1 MNFDFIIVGAG
12 SAGCVLANRLTES
25 GCHSVLLLEAGED
38 DNSMIVKMPKGFG
51 KLLFDKHHVR
61 RFNTEPEPGNGN
73 EAESWPR
80 GRMMGGSSTVNGL
93 FYTRGQ
99 AQDFDDW
106 QALGNAGW
114 GWQDIAPCFKAMEDH
129 ELGEDEVRGVGGPL
143 HISNHPNPNQIC
155 DAAIKAGEN
164 LGLEVRDDLNRPEQE
179 GIGYVQFTI
188 RDGRREDAATAFVRP
203 VMQRENLTVVTGFLT
218 EKILI
223 EGRQA
228 VGVLGKRNGQ
238 PVEYRADKE
247 VLIAAGTLQSPQ
259 LLQLSGIGAADH
271 LESVGVPL
279 VHDLPGVGQ
288 NLREHRM
295 MMVQYSLKQPISLNR
310 EFGGWRLVKNLLQ
323 YLFNR
328 KGLMATGSH
337 DVVAFVRSDEQ
348 MTRPDIELVVAP
360 FSLKPARMS
369 GQPED
374 MSVEF
379 EKAHGMQIFG
389 YQTRPESQGSVM
401 IRSADPTAD
410 PVIKSGFFSHP
421 TDYKLSAKVMQKIR
435 ELAAQS
441 PLADLL
447 IEETSPGSQ
456 VQSAEAIMKFHSELG
471 GPVAHPAGTCKMG
484 SDEMAVV
491 DERLRVHGIRGLRVI
506 DCSIMPTLV
515 SAHTNAATMAL
526 AWRGAQLI
534 EEDWPAS

>member
-1 MNFDFIIVGAG
+1 LNFDFIIVGAG
-12 SAGCVLANRLTES
+12 SAGCVLANRLTTS
-25 GCHSVLLLEAGED
+25 GRHSVLLLEAGKD
-38 DNSMIVKMPKGFG
+38 DNSFIVKMPKGFG

-61 RFNTEPEPGNGN
+61 RFNTEPEAGNGN
-73 EAESWPR
+73 EEESWPR

-106 QALGNAGW
+106 EALGNKGW
-114 GWQDIAPCFKAMEDH
+114 GWQEIARCFKAMEDH

-143 HISNHPNPNQIC
+143 HISNHPNPNQIG

-164 LGLEVRDDLNRPEQE
+164 LGLEARDDLNRPEQE

-203 VMQRENLTVVTGFLT
+203 IMQRKNLTVMTNFLT
-218 EKILI
+218 EKILL
-223 EGRQA
+223 EGNQA
-228 VGVLGKRNGQ
+228 VGVMGKRNGQ
-238 PVEYRADKE
+238 MVEYRANKE
-247 VLIAAGTLQSPQ
+247 VLIAAGTIQSPQ

-271 LESVGVPL
+271 LNSLGITVA
-279 VHDLPGVGQ
+279 HDLPGVGQ

-323 YLFNR
+323 YLFNK

-401 IRSADPTAD
+401 INSTDPNAD
-410 PVIKSGFFSHP
+410 PVIKSGFFTHQ
-421 TDYKLSAKVMQKIR
+421 TDYDLSAKVIHKIR

-447 IEETSPGSQ
+447 VEETSPGSH
-456 VQSAEAIMKFHSELG
+456 VQSAEAIMEFHSKMG

-484 SDEMAVV
+484 NDAMAVV
-491 DERLRVHGIRGLRVI
+491 DDRLRVHGIQGLRVI

-526 AWRGAQLI
+526 AWRGAELI
-534 EEDWPAS
+534 EEDWQKG